1 MMAGYNTYTT
11 ASELK
16 YGGLMDSVFKFPK
29 MDSSIL
35 YKKFKGTKAVKCYNN
50 FTKSGTGGSLLI
62 TLE

>member
-1 MMAGYNTYTT
+1 
-11 ASELK
+11 
-16 YGGLMDSVFKFPK
+16 MDSVFKFPK

>member
-1 MMAGYNTYTT
+1 
-11 ASELK
+11 
-16 YGGLMDSVFKFPK
+16 MDSVLKFPK

-35 YKKFKGTKAVKCYNN
+35 YKKFKGTKAVKYYNN